1 MNVFDTPP
9 CLLHGL
15 DMPIQTALVPS
26 GLVLVDHALTRHVV
40 NHGHGSLIGQNRV
53 VLVATVNRLDY
64 VFDVRAKHGTLT
76 GITLAVR
83 FRLTSAF
90 FRLC

>member
-26 GLVLVDHALTRHVV
+26 CLVLVDHALTRHVV
-40 NHGHGSLIGQNRV
+40 NHGHGSIIGQNRV
-53 VLVATVNRLDY
+53 VFFATGNCLDY